1 MQKIAMEKFKELP
14 VTYSLMFISTVVF
27 LISLIAPKLEV
38 SIYVAGALH
47 DYEIFVEGQ
56 VYRFISSMFIHSG
69 AMHIV
74 MNMLS
79 LYMVGQILEKLF
91 RPLTYLSI
99 YFVTG
104 IFGSLLFLYINT
116 DGQAVGASGAIFGI
130 FGALAGFAWV
140 HRKTMH
146 DEFMRFIQS
155 FGMILLINFAL
166 GLAIPE
172 IAMSA
177 HIGGLITGIISGI
190 IMAKYP
196 NYLWAYLLVSFTLI
210 FLSYNYIA
218 SLYATSFLLH

>member
-14 VTYSLMFISTVVF
+14 VTYSLMLISIVVF
-27 LISLIAPKLEV
+27 IIPLIVPQLEGSLYIAGDLRSEV
-38 SIYVAGALH
+38 FVKG
-47 DYEIFVEGQ
+47 EI
-56 VYRFISSMFIHSG
+56 YRFITSMFIHNG

-79 LYMVGQILEKLF
+79 LYMVGQVLEKLF

-99 YFVTG
+99 YFITG
-104 IFGSLLFLYINT
+104 IFGSLLFLYINI
-116 DGQAVGASGAIFGI
+116 GGEAVGASGAIFGI

-155 FGMILLINFAL
+155 FGMILLINFGL

-177 HIGGLITGIISGI
+177 HIGGLVTGIISGM

-196 NYLWAYLLVSFTLI
+196 NYLWAYFLVSVTLI
-210 FLSYNYIA
+210 FLSYNYIS
-218 SLYATSFLLH
+218 SLYATSFLFY